1 MSDAGVFGPAGM
13 VAPVLRVRDLAAS
26 VLWYSER
33 LGLRPVYVSPP
44 DAEHPIASFLVAGS
58 PVILWELEPGVE
70 RDRADNERNS
80 HVVIVVETD
89 LVPIHAALVAAG
101 VEATDVHPGSDN
113 ELFDVYDPDGNR
125 FEISRPAPEF
135 R

>member
-1 MSDAGVFGPAGM
+1 MTDAGVFGPVRM
-13 VAPVLRVRDLAAS
+13 VSSVLRVRDLAAS
-26 VLWYSER
+26 VEWYSTR
-33 LGLRPVYVSPP
+33 LGLMPLYVSPP
-44 DAEHPIASFLVAGS
+44 DAVHPIASFVLAGA
-58 PVILWELEPGVE
+58 PIILWQLEPGVV

-80 HVVIVVETD
+80 HVVVVVESD
-89 LVPIHAALVAAG
+89 LDPIHDRLVAAG

>member
-1 MSDAGVFGPAGM
+1 VRM

-26 VLWYSER
+26 VEWYSTR
-33 LGLRPVYVSPP
+33 LGLTPLYVSPP
-44 DAEHPIASFLVAGS
+44 DAVHPIASFQIAGA
-58 PVILWELEPGVE
+58 PVILWQLEPGVE
-70 RDRADNERNS
+70 RDRADNGRNS
-80 HVVIVVETD
+80 HVVIVVESD
-89 LVPIHAALVAAG
+89 LVPIHDRFVAAG

-113 ELFDVYDPDGNR
+113 ELFDLYDLDGNR